1 MVNSK
6 RIPYFEE
13 VLKRRGYYVSPN
25 FGLIFEKEG
34 DEEAIAEIRAYENMI
49 ILPYWDKKEMKS
61 EKISKL
67 KKILKEERIKVKT
80 DWKSLF
86 G

>member
-1 MVNSK
+1 MENSK

-13 VLKRRGYYVSPN
+13 VLKRRGYYISPN

-34 DEEAIAEIRAYENMI
+34 DENPIAEIRAYEKTV
-49 ILPYWDKKEMKS
+49 ILPYWNKEEMKS
-61 EKISKL
+61 EKISRL
-67 KKILKEERIKVKT
+67 KKILKEEEIPTKT
-80 DWKSLF
+80 FWKSLF